1 MASDKRQTRLAEFLG
16 LVSFGLALLILIS
29 LATYRPTDPAP
40 FFKAGA
46 TGPARNF
53 IGPIGAFV
61 AELLI
66 PQLFGMAAMLLPLV
80 LGITGWK
87 LFWCRPIEAPY
98 TKVTGLVMLLLS
110 LTAFLALAFGTVQV
124 EGEAV
129 RAGGA
134 AGALLSEMLKAS
146 FGRTGAFI
154 LVATSLFVS
163 LILATQFSF
172 AAFLSAVGQLL
183 GRRAQA
189 LRTAWAHFMET
200 RRKERMRQEVLRKH
214 SQKDKDPAA
223 DAVSRVRKA
232 RMAPAGSEEA
242 DEDDEDDDDLPL
254 QPPLLVRGAAPRT
267 APLPGKP
274 LSLPFLASDEES
286 EEPEPS
292 KRKKRAAVPAARS
305 GDYTLPPTSIL
316 EELESEGRADR
327 TRLFEG
333 AKVLQS
339 KAAEFGVLGNVTEI
353 HPGPVV
359 TTYEFKPDAGIKYS

>member
-53 IGPIGAFV
+53 IGPIGAFL

-98 TKVTGLVMLLLS
+98 TKVSGLLLLLLS

-172 AAFLSAVGQLL
+172 AAFLTALGQVL

-189 LRTAWAHFMET
+189 LRTAWAHFRET
-200 RRKERMRQEVLRKH
+200 RRKEKMRQEVLRKH

-223 DAVSRVRKA
+223 DAVPRVRKA
-232 RMAPAGSEEA
+232 RMAPAGSEDA
-242 DEDDEDDDDLPL
+242 DEGEDEEEADDLPL
-254 QPPLLVRGAAPRT
+254 QPAPVVRGAAP
-267 APLPGKP
+267 K
-274 LSLPFLASDEES
+274 
-286 EEPEPS
+286 
-292 KRKKRAAVPAARS
+292 
-305 GDYTLPPTSIL
+305 
-316 EELESEGRADR
+316 
-327 TRLFEG
+327 
-333 AKVLQS
+333 
-339 KAAEFGVLGNVTEI
+339 
-353 HPGPVV
+353 
-359 TTYEFKPDAGIKYS
+359 